1 MSDALTPADF
11 GWTGP
16 VLLPDLWDQLT
27 EPGAIVTF
35 SALVYARM
43 RTRDAA
49 VRGEARAAES
59 ALRRKFIER
68 EGPIQNAS
76 YGRNLLGG
84 CAVTERTQRIGG
96 REVTVRRLHSVLN
109 TDVPVLVELEA
120 KCTALADDAITAF
133 CARPGLERQMRTST
147 DQIYS
152 AMTRVLRAADELS
165 AAGPV
170 DGARRKD
177 LLTMATNEYAHARR
191 QVNAAIQRQSRLTY
205 FEGALWGSL
214 GTIALCALLGAASAQ
229 WWSPAVRTP
238 AFVAAIVFG
247 ALGAVAS
254 VSQRISTGRLVLDF
268 TVPRWQM
275 ITLGALRPVIGAVF
289 GAVAHFGL
297 AGGVFSAGGGAD
309 EAAAVGLSAVIGFAA
324 GFTERL
330 ATDMIERAG
339 RVAFGDTPDP
349 STEGEATS
357 TARSTRRR

>member
-1 MSDALTPADF
+1 MSGAPTPADF
-11 GWTGP
+11 GWSGP

-27 EPGAIVTF
+27 EPDAIVTF
-35 SALVYARM
+35 SALAYARM
-43 RTRDAA
+43 RTQEAA
-49 VRGEARAAES
+49 VRGEARAAEA
-59 ALRRKFIER
+59 ALRRKFIEQ

-96 REVTVRRLHSVLN
+96 RDVTVRRLHSVLN

-120 KCTALADDAITAF
+120 KCAALADDAITAF
-133 CARPGLERQMRTST
+133 CARSGLERQMRTST

-152 AMTRVLRAADELS
+152 AMTRVLRAADEL
-165 AAGPV
+165 AAGAV

-177 LLTMATNEYAHARR
+177 LLAMATNEYAHARR

-229 WWSPAVRTP
+229 WWSSAVRTP

-349 STEGEATS
+349 ATDPDPP
-357 TARSTRRR
+357 ARSARQR